1 MGILVSAVFWTWLWG
16 PVGLILA
23 TPLTV
28 CLTVMGRYVPQLSFL
43 NTLLSDEEVLPT
55 ESRFYQR
62 LLAMDPEEATDIA
75 EEYLKQNSLEALYDH
90 VLLPAL
96 SLAEQDRHQGDLDE
110 LKGRFILSAMR
121 ELVDELGAKT
131 KQAAGEGGADRAEDA
146 PPTAPLT
153 DMSVLCLP
161 ARDEADEIAAIMLGQ
176 LLEAKRIRVVLA
188 SVQAL
193 SGEMLAQVSEEA
205 PGLVCVSALPPLAAT
220 HARYLCK
227 RLRPKFPE
235 LKIVVGLWQM
245 TGSTKKAE
253 ARLLETGI
261 DQFVTTLA
269 EATQYLA
276 QSIGS
281 QRLLDPAEAT
291 TMESAHGERSIDT
304 HSR

>member
-1 MGILVSAVFWTWLWG
+1 
-16 PVGLILA
+16 
-23 TPLTV
+23 
-28 CLTVMGRYVPQLSFL
+28 
-43 NTLLSDEEVLPT
+43 
-55 ESRFYQR
+55 
-62 LLAMDPEEATDIA
+62 
-75 EEYLKQNSLEALYDH
+75 
-90 VLLPAL
+90 
-96 SLAEQDRHQGDLDE
+96 
-110 LKGRFILSAMR
+110 
-121 ELVDELGAKT
+121 
-131 KQAAGEGGADRAEDA
+131 
-146 PPTAPLT
+146 
-153 DMSVLCLP
+153 MSVLCLP